1 MAGGCG
7 ATGNAIQFIGRFD
20 GLSFRHAFELLAN
33 GGKAA
38 FEHAPEAP
46 RKLTTVPRLPCPL
59 EDSAEDARILEQVA
73 NYYASRITAPE
84 GRAARDYLAARG
96 LDDPE
101 LWQRFGI
108 GVADRTLGLRI
119 ANKQRVGGKRLRDQ
133 LERLGVYRPTG
144 REHLNGCIVVPV
156 REGGHIVQLYGRG
169 SELLK
174 GEL

>member
-119 ANKQRVGGKRLRDQ
+119 ANKRQAAP
-133 LERLGVYRPTG
+133 RPTRTARRLSAHRPRASQRLHRRPRARG
-144 REHLNGCIVVPV
+144 RPHRPTLRAG
-156 REGGHIVQLYGRG
+156 Q
-169 SELLK
+169 
-174 GEL
+174 

>member
-108 GVADRTLGLRI
+108 GVADRTLGRRI
-119 ANKQRVGGKRLRDQ
+119 ANKRLRDQ